1 MWPDVPPRLMPAAVT
16 PMTPAGEIDRE
27 GLARLLAYFCAA
39 GVDGVV
45 IAGTNGEGPSLSAV
59 EKRDLARDAV
69 ALSAALPRPLPI
81 ILGIATP
88 SLAEATWLARQ
99 AIKAGCAAT
108 LVMPPGYFRGAA
120 ESGIIDFLLAVAE
133 AGQGPM
139 LAYNYPRLTGITLTP
154 SMVGELA
161 RHPNIVGFKDS
172 SGERPNLT
180 AFRAAAPGKALYVG
194 NETLLPEA
202 LAQGWTGTISGAANL
217 VPTWLRAILDDPAE
231 SAAEKFAVL
240 LPVLEAI
247 RSAPQPESNK
257 AVLHALGL
265 LSHPHPRLP
274 LQPADPDSILP
285 ALKRA
290 LGITAERLGLPA
302 PSPVR

>member
-1 MWPDVPPRLMPAAVT
+1 MWPDAPPRLMPAAVT
-16 PMTPAGEIDRE
+16 PMTPAGEVHRE

-39 GVDGVV
+39 RVDGVV

-69 ALSAALPRPLPI
+69 ALCADLPRPLPL

-108 LVMPPGYFRGAA
+108 LVMPPGYFRGAS

-139 LAYNYPRLTGITLTP
+139 LAYNYPRLTGITLTAP
-154 SMVGELA
+154 MIGELA

-172 SGERPNLT
+172 SGEPSNLA
-180 AFRAAAPGKALYVG
+180 AFRAAAPDKALYVG
-194 NETLLPEA
+194 DETLLPEA

-217 VPTWLRAILDDPAE
+217 VPTWLRAVLDDPPE
-231 SAAEKFAVL
+231 SAAEKFAL
-240 LPVLEAI
+240 LRPVLTAI

-257 AVLHALGL
+257 TALHALGVL
-265 LSHPHPRLP
+265 AHPHPRLP
-274 LQPADPDSILP
+274 LQPADASQL
-285 ALKRA
+285 LTA
-290 LGITAERLGLPA
+290 LGSLGIAPDQLGLPPA
-302 PSPVR
+302 IPVR